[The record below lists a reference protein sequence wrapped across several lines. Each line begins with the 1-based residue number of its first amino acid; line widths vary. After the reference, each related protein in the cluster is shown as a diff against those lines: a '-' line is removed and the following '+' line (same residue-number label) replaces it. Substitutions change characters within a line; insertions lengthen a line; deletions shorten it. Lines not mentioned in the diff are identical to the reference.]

1 MADLKK
7 YTLEEALEI
16 CRRMGLSETP
26 LSNSE
31 VLIGTNDKGHIYKF
45 PLKTKADYEKEKAA
59 SKQPKVEKPVE
70 EKPVELIEE
79 KFEKQVAEGGFVEE
93 KIAELG
99 EIMLEQIVERELVE
113 QAEN

>member
-70 EKPVELIEE
+70 GKPVE
-79 KFEKQVAEGGFVEE
+79 QPVVEE
-93 KIAELG
+93 KKEDVIPPTPVKRKRGRPPKKKKPE
-99 EIMLEQIVERELVE
+99 
-113 QAEN
+113 